1 MAQFLIC
8 KSGYSRRGPSPMDLQ
23 IQFFFGTAMFEVLVL
38 GQSHTCFVP
47 FKLTEVEK
55 WLFLFHAPHKW
66 ESSVNLQD
74 CFSGSL
80 AIKGWLSLGDVFSM
94 REIVTI
100 YKDMLVLFP
109 TSL

>member
-1 MAQFLIC
+1 
-8 KSGYSRRGPSPMDLQ
+8 MDLQ